1 MSQPHELELLCH
13 ELELKFQ
20 GIISGEGSS
29 PDAIKSNFFTK
40 ALCAYFLH
48 AYADVDIHQAAV
60 SIVDG
65 REDNGIDAIHVD
77 SDNIIWLLQSKYIK
91 NGNQEPDLGDVTKFT
106 KNGVIDL
113 LSMKFDRFGT
123 ISAELRSQIEHALDQ
138 SNVQVKGVLVHTGNV
153 LHEDRTRQF
162 ADIEKDYNDDSR
174 PEYIKFHDFGLQ
186 KMINLFLQQR
196 NQAEINEQNIT
207 LENFGKKT
215 QPYIAYYGVMD
226 AKDLCALGRRYGE
239 QLVDRNIRV
248 YKGSTK
254 VNKEIEHTL
263 SNDIHNF
270 FYFNNGITFLCT
282 DIREKPPISRNR
294 AEGRFDV
301 KGLSVINGAQ
311 TVGTIA
317 SKQESYYQ
325 GKNIKVLATFIKL
338 DDLNSSVS
346 QKITEYRNLQNNVD
360 LKDFSS
366 LDEKQQRWS
375 EILNISGLN
384 YIIKSSSG
392 NVAST
397 DTVLTLKEVARYL
410 ACFYTGGNFPN
421 FIVAANSS
429 VDKLLKSPLSKK
441 RRREEDPL
449 KNAYE
454 ELFHDSLSSSELWK
468 LGQIGRMTIQTIKAR
483 ASTESDAVAN
493 QQLSSK
499 SILDQ
504 GAFMILHIVY
514 IKIKSQ
520 LNLATPFLSTDEQT
534 MISQQIDVIAEKL
547 VQVINADTWNKQAS
561 SIFTNLSDCRRIKGL
576 MMAALAA
583 PQTASE
589 GV

>member
-1 MSQPHELELLCH
+1 MSQPHELELLCN
-13 ELELKFQ
+13 ELESKFKEHIV
-20 GIISGEGSS
+20 GVGSS
-29 PDAIKSNFFTK
+29 EDKVKSNFFTK
-40 ALCAYFLH
+40 ALCAYFLYS
-48 AYADVDIHQAAV
+48 YADTDIDQAV
-60 SIVDG
+60 KSIVDG

-77 SDNIIWLLQSKYIK
+77 SDNTIWLLQSKYIK

-113 LSMKFDRFGT
+113 LSMKFERFGT
-123 ISAELRSQIEHALDQ
+123 ISAELRSQIEHAFEQ
-138 SNVQVKGVLVHTGNV
+138 PNVQVKGVLVHTGNV

-196 NQAEINEQNIT
+196 NQTEINEPNIT

-263 SNDIHNF
+263 ANDINNF

-282 DIREKPPISRNR
+282 DIREKPPISRNKT
-294 AEGRFDV
+294 EGKFDV

-317 SKQESYYQ
+317 SKQESFYQ
-325 GKNIKVLATFIKL
+325 DKNIKVLATFIKL

-384 YIIKSSSG
+384 YIIKSSSA
-392 NVAST
+392 NIALT
-397 DTVLTLKEVARYL
+397 DTLLTLKEVARYL

-441 RRREEDPL
+441 RKREDDPL
-449 KNAYE
+449 KNAYD

-468 LGQIGRMTIQTIKAR
+468 LGQVGRITLKAVKDR
-483 ASTESDAVAN
+483 ASTEPNLIAN
-493 QQLSSK
+493 QELSSK
-499 SILDQ
+499 SILEE
-504 GAFMILHIVY
+504 GVFMILHLVY
-514 IKIKSQ
+514 IKIKPQ
-520 LNLATPFLSTDEQT
+520 LNLATPYLSPDEQT
-534 MISQQIDVIAEKL
+534 IISQQIDSISEKL
-547 VQVINADTWNKQAS
+547 IQVVNTETWNKQAS
-561 SIFTNLSDCRRIKGL
+561 SIFTNLSDCRKIKGL

-583 PQTASE
+583 TQTASE

>member
-1 MSQPHELELLCH
+1 MSQPHELKLLCN
-13 ELELKFQ
+13 ELESKFQ
-20 GIISGEGSS
+20 GEIIGEGTNEG
-29 PDAIKSNFFTK
+29 AKKSNFLTK

-48 AYADVDIHQAAV
+48 AYADADIHQAAK

-65 REDNGIDAIHVD
+65 REDNGIDAIFID

-113 LSMKFDRFGT
+113 LDMRFERFAT
-123 ISAELRSQIEHALDQ
+123 ISSQLRSQIEHALDQ
-138 SNVQVKGVLVHTGNV
+138 PDVQVKGVLVHTGNV

-162 ADIEKDYNDDSR
+162 ADIEKDYNDDTR

-196 NQAEINEQNIT
+196 NQVEINESNIV

-226 AKDLCALGRRYGE
+226 AKDLCVVGRRYGE

-254 VNKEIEHTL
+254 VNKEIEYTL
-263 SNDIHNF
+263 LNDTNNF

-282 DIREKPPISRNR
+282 DIREKPPVSRNR
-294 AEGRFDV
+294 KKGVFDV

-317 SKQESYYQ
+317 SKKESYYQ
-325 GKNIKVLATFIKL
+325 GKNIKVLVTFIKL

-384 YIIKSSSG
+384 YIIKSSSE
-392 NVAST
+392 NIALT

-421 FIVAANSS
+421 FIIAANSS

-441 RRREEDPL
+441 RRREDDPL
-449 KNAYE
+449 KNAYDD
-454 ELFHDSLSSSELWK
+454 LFHDSLRSSELWK
-468 LGQIGRMTIQTIKAR
+468 LGQVGQITLKIIKDR
-483 ASTESDAVAN
+483 ALTENNLIDN
-493 QQLSSK
+493 QELSSR
-499 SILDQ
+499 SILEE
-504 GAFMILHIVY
+504 GKFMILHLVY
-514 IKIKSQ
+514 IQIKSQ
-520 LNLATPFLSTDEQT
+520 LNLATPFLSSDEQT
-534 MISQQIDVIAEKL
+534 KISQQIDVIAEKL
-547 VQVINADTWNKQAS
+547 VQVINTETWDKRAS

-576 MMAALAA
+576 MMAALVA
-583 PQTASE
+583 TETTLE

>member
-1 MSQPHELELLCH
+1 MSQPYELKLLCSELES
-13 ELELKFQ
+13 KFQ
-20 GIISGEGSS
+20 EVIVGGGSS
-29 PDAIKSNFFTK
+29 SDAIKSNFFTK

-48 AYADVDIHQAAV
+48 TYADIDINQAAA

-113 LSMKFDRFGT
+113 LGMKFDRFGT
-123 ISAELRSQIEHALDQ
+123 ISAELRGQIEHALDQ
-138 SNVQVKGVLVHTGNV
+138 SEVQVKGVLVHTGNV

-174 PEYIKFHDFGLQ
+174 PDYIKFHDFGLQ
-186 KMINLFLQQR
+186 KMINLFLQQQ
-196 NQAEINEQNIT
+196 NQTEINEPDII
-207 LENFGKKT
+207 LESFGKKI

-239 QLVDRNIRV
+239 QLVNRNIRV

-263 SNDIHNF
+263 ANDINNF

-282 DIREKPPISRNR
+282 DIREKPPINRNKVK
-294 AEGRFDV
+294 GKFDV

-317 SKQESYYQ
+317 SKQESFYQ

-375 EILNISGLN
+375 EILNISGFN
-384 YIIKSSSG
+384 YIIKSSSA
-392 NVAST
+392 NIALT

-410 ACFYTGGNFPN
+410 ACSYTGVNFPN
-421 FIVAANSS
+421 FIVAANNS
-429 VDKLLKSPLSKK
+429 VNKLLKSPLSKK
-441 RRREEDPL
+441 RKREDDPL

-468 LGQIGRMTIQTIKAR
+468 LGQVGQITLKAIKDR
-483 ASTESDAVAN
+483 ASTEVNLIDN
-493 QQLSSK
+493 QELSSK
-499 SILDQ
+499 SILEE
-504 GAFMILHIVY
+504 GAFMILHLVY
-514 IKIKSQ
+514 IHIKSR
-520 LNLATPFLSTDEQT
+520 LNLATPCLSTDEQT
-534 MISQQIDVIAEKL
+534 MISQQIDVVAEKL
-547 VQVINADTWNKQAS
+547 VQVINTETWNKQAS

-576 MMAALAA
+576 MMAALVAA
-583 PQTASE
+583 QTASE

>member
-1 MSQPHELELLCH
+1 MSQPHELELLCN
-13 ELELKFQ
+13 ELKLKFQ
-20 GIISGEGSS
+20 GVIVGDGSS
-29 PDAIKSNFFTK
+29 ADAIKSNFFTK

-48 AYADVDIHQAAV
+48 AYADVDINQAVA

-113 LSMKFDRFGT
+113 LGMKFERFAT
-123 ISAELRSQIEHALDQ
+123 IPPQLRGQIEHALDQ
-138 SNVQVKGVLVHTGNV
+138 QNVQVKGVLVHTGNV

-196 NQAEINEQNIT
+196 NQTEINEPNIV

-263 SNDIHNF
+263 ANDINNF

-282 DIREKPPISRNR
+282 DIREKPPISRNKT
-294 AEGRFDV
+294 EGKFDV

-317 SKQESYYQ
+317 SKQESFYQ
-325 GKNIKVLATFIKL
+325 DKNIKVLATFIKL

-366 LDEKQQRWS
+366 LDERQQRWS
-375 EILNISGLN
+375 DILKISNLN

-392 NVAST
+392 NMVLT
-397 DTVLTLKEVARYL
+397 GTLLTLKEVARYL
-410 ACFYTGGNFPN
+410 ACSYSGRNSPN
-421 FIVAANSS
+421 FIVAAKSS
-429 VDKLLKSPLSKK
+429 VDRLLKSPLSKK
-441 RRREEDPL
+441 RKREEDPL

-468 LGQIGRMTIQTIKAR
+468 LGQVGRITIQTIKAR
-483 ASTESDAVAN
+483 ASTETDAVAN
-493 QQLSSK
+493 QKLSSS
-499 SILDQ
+499 SILEE
-504 GAFMILHIVY
+504 GAFMILHLIY
-514 IKIKSQ
+514 IRIKPQ
-520 LNLATPFLSTDEQT
+520 LNLAIPFLSPDEQT
-534 MISQQIDVIAEKL
+534 IISQQIDVIAEKL
-547 VQVINADTWNKQAS
+547 IQVINTETWNKQAS
-561 SIFTNLSDCRRIKGL
+561 SVFTNISDCRRIKGS

-583 PQTASE
+583 AQTALE